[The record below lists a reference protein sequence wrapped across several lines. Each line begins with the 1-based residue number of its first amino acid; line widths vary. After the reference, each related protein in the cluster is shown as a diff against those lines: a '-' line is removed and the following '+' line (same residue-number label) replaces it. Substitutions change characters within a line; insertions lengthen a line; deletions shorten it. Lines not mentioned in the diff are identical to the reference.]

1 MKRVLFTRSG
11 IFARNFK
18 KLSLWMGALGGIV
31 AGAAAF
37 DAASAQGWPASVRA
51 DYDVSFN
58 GFAVGSFQFQ
68 AEAERQNYTIAGNAN
83 LSFLLGAITWKSELR
98 AVGALAKN
106 AMKPAGYAFDVI
118 SGSKAISTRMGFED
132 GKVRS
137 LSNLPPALHAQ
148 PIVPLK
154 PQHLHGVV
162 DPMTAMMLLAAS
174 DTPCERR
181 IPIFDGR
188 ERFDLVFSRKGET
201 RISEPS
207 SKGGGMGHV
216 CKVRY
221 VPIAGHKAEDSGT
234 RYMASNDDIE
244 VVLRA
249 VPDAKLFVPYQ
260 ITIPMPVGSAKLT
273 SKRVEIALDGRRR
286 FALLH

>member
-1 MKRVLFTRSG
+1 MKRVLVARRHY
-11 IFARNFK
+11 FARRFNALVF
-18 KLSLWMGALGGIV
+18 AAAVLGGS
-31 AGAAAF
+31 
-37 DAASAQGWPASVRA
+37 AASAGGAENWPANIRA
-51 DYDVSFN
+51 DFDVTFN
-58 GFAVGSFQFQ
+58 GFAVGSFEFQ
-68 AEAERQNYTIAGNAN
+68 AESQRQNYTISGNAN

-106 AMKPAGYAFDVI
+106 ALKPAGYAFDVV

-132 GKVRS
+132 GRVRS
-137 LSNLPPALHAQ
+137 LSNLPAALHAQ

-154 PQHLHGVV
+154 PQHLQDVV
-162 DPMTAMMLLAAS
+162 DPMSAMMLLAAS

-188 ERFDLVFSRKGET
+188 ERFDLVFTRKGET
-201 RISEPS
+201 RITEQQPS
-207 SKGGGMGHV
+207 GQPSIGHV

-244 VVLRA
+244 VVLRP
-249 VPDAKLFVPYQ
+249 VPSAKLFVPYQ
-260 ITIPMPVGSAKLT
+260 ISIPMPVGSAKLT
-273 SKRVEIALDGRRR
+273 SKRVEIAVNGRNRI
-286 FALLH
+286 ALLH